1 MAKGKYQRW
10 IEPDGLL
17 LISGWARDG
26 LTDDQIAK
34 NMGIS
39 RSTLNDWRNK
49 YPDISDALKKSK
61 ELADRE
67 VENALYKRAIGYEY
81 TETKTVISDKDGVK
95 TETVVKQVAPD
106 VTAQI
111 FWLKNR
117 KRDQW
122 RDKIDHDQNVTF
134 ESDGFLE
141 ALQLDLKATFKDADE
156 YVEE

>member
-26 LTDDQIAK
+26 LTDNQIAK

-39 RSTLNDWRNK
+39 RSTLNEWRNK

-67 VENALYKRAIGYEY
+67 VENALYKKAIGYEY
-81 TETKTVISDKDGVK
+81 TETKTVVSEKDGVK
-95 TETVVKQVAPD
+95 TETVVKHVAPD

-122 RDKIDHDQNVTF
+122 KDKIDHDQNVTF

>member
-39 RSTLNDWRNK
+39 RSTLNEWRNK

>member
-39 RSTLNDWRNK
+39 RKTLSEWKLK
-49 YPDISDALKKSK
+49 YTPIGDALKKSK

-141 ALQLDLKATFKDADE
+141 ALQLDMKATFKDADE

>member
-1 MAKGKYQRW
+1 MAKGKYHRW

-39 RSTLNDWRNK
+39 IATLYDWK
-49 YPDISDALKKSK
+49 LKFPDISEALKKSK

-141 ALQLDLKATFKDADE
+141 ALQLDMKATFKDADE